1 MGCICVCVRVGVGV
15 CRCVCVIYLRVVV
28 WLGCI
33 CVCVRVGVGVCM
45 CVCDIPESGGVVGL
59 ESQRLFVEHFG
70 LREITYGLDVLS
82 VIPY

>member
-1 MGCICVCVRVGVGV
+1 M
-15 CRCVCVIYLRVVV
+15 
-28 WLGCI
+28 GCI